1 MSHTCKWQTPSPISG
16 FSKWCLSFSNVFFEE
31 RGHISLVSLF
41 IIIFV
46 NSQNLLSVVMLTSSN
61 GNILR
66 VTGHLCGEF
75 TGHRPVARYFFFDLH
90 PNKRLS
96 KQSWGWWFETPSRSW
111 WHHCN
116 GQEQE
121 WFHIWSNYWVSNK
134 IRFWYQHYG
143 TRKIL
148 IILTFGPLPK
158 KSLFTEGS
166 VSD

>member
-1 MSHTCKWQTPSPISG
+1 MGFPCMSHTCKWQTPSPISG

-46 NSQNLLSVVMLTSSN
+46 NCHDDVVKWKHYPRYWPFVR
-61 GNILR
+61 GI
-66 VTGHLCGEF
+66 
-75 TGHRPVARYFFFDLH
+75 HRSPASDALFFFDLH

-96 KQSWGWWFETPSRSW
+96 EQSWGWWFETPSRSW

-148 IILTFGPLPK
+148 KILTFGPLPK